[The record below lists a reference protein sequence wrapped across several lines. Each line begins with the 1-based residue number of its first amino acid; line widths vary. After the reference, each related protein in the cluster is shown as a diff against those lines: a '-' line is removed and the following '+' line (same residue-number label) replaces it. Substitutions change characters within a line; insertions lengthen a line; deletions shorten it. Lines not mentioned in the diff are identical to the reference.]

1 MALDIFK
8 HFGVITNADF
18 SVCSIFCLW
27 EKHLIWDQPCEQNL
41 KHTAFFVISLYDAF
55 KHIDLKIYDS
65 GTYLFIY
72 SLISLYCCEA
82 HFVFISHINNFLASQ
97 GRPNKFGS
105 LIETSRTS
113 PEQPAQLVSRVVPTG
128 VWRGI
133 SSSLGFG
140 GNFTLLSLFSDAFGS
155 RIVSQIPIFLILALA
170 EMIDSSI
177 FWHVWYFLYL
187 DSRSR
192 CCSKRPGIYL

>member
-1 MALDIFK
+1 MTLDIFK
-8 HFGVITNADF
+8 HFGVITNANF

-27 EKHLIWDQPCEQNL
+27 QKHLIWDQPCEQNL

-55 KHIDLKIYDS
+55 KHLDLKIYVS

-82 HFVFISHINNFLASQ
+82 QFVFISHINNFLASQ

-105 LIETSRTS
+105 LIEWNQWYQPGAARS
-113 PEQPAQLVSRVVPTG
+113 PAQLVSRVVPTG
-128 VWRGI
+128 VWRGAVGYGI

-140 GNFTLLSLFSDAFGS
+140 GNFTLLSLFNDAFGS
-155 RIVSQIPIFLILALA
+155 RIVSQSPFSL
-170 EMIDSSI
+170 
-177 FWHVWYFLYL
+177 F
-187 DSRSR
+187 
-192 CCSKRPGIYL
+192 CC